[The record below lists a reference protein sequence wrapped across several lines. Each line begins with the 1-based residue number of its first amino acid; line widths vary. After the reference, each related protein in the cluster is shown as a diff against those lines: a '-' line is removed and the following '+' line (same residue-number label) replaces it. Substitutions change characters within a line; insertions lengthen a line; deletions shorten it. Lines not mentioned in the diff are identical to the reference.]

1 MPLLVSY
8 IAKGSRPGPTSQVVC
23 HKISTF
29 NVGVLIE
36 TASNIYI
43 NKMLYKQVKVQ

>member
-29 NVGVLIE
+29 NVGAFFSELDI
-36 TASNIYI
+36 TIT
-43 NKMLYKQVKVQ
+43 NKWLFNT